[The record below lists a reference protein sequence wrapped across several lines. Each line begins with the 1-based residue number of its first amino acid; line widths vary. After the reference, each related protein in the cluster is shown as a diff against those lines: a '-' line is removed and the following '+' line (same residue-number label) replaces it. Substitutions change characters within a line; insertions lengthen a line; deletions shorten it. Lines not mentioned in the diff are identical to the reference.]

1 MEDTLELR
9 RGIGIEQLAYHCK
22 NTSEEHGFWDIDKMD
37 KEHLLIATKIGLC
50 QSELAEALEAHRKG
64 DDGHVGEEL
73 ADACIRIFDLAEYLN
88 IDLEMEIMA
97 KMRTNET
104 RPYKHNKRY

>member
-1 MEDTLELR
+1 MEDALEPR
-9 RGIGIEQLAYHCK
+9 RNLFLPQIAFCCK
-22 NTSEEHGFWDIDKMD
+22 RTSEEHGFWDIDKMD

-50 QSELAEALEAHRKG
+50 QSELAEAMEAHRKG

-88 IDLEMEIMA
+88 IDLELEIMA